1 MPDSAAGGVYP
12 VALRSR
18 CFPLLIEMQCA
29 YARGSKLHGAY
40 VHLARHAMAIGFAG
54 WPGTRE
60 TIREAITPVEKIAA
74 PMLFCKR
81 CNRIGWIAAMR
92 SRIANVRPDC
102 LAHIAAAAGKATGR
116 LRLPRARHR
125 LNLVRGSRSAPVKNG
140 KSRQQLC

>member
-12 VALRSR
+12 AALRSR
-18 CFPLLIEMQCA
+18 CFPLLIEMQCT

-40 VHLARHAMAIGFAG
+40 VHLARHAMTIGFAD

-102 LAHIAAAAGKATGR
+102 LADIAAAAGKGPAGFVF
-116 LRLPRARHR
+116 RASGTR